1 MSEKRYS
8 VQIEKSVEVVGKKPK
23 SACIFD
29 KQENK
34 VYMLTLFTRLDSK
47 KSVKTYIDNLFEIVD
62 VLNEQQAI
70 IEEQEKVIKK
80 QRKEYINLKENMDAL
95 RRTWAKRY
103 KHKKRRVWN
112 Y

>member
-1 MSEKRYS
+1 MMNEKRFS

-62 VLNEQQAI
+62 VLNEQQAT
-70 IEEQEKVIKK
+70 IEKKNEYQRTLEAKIRRLKDRIKVLEK
-80 QRKEYINLKENMDAL
+80 
-95 RRTWAKRY
+95 
-103 KHKKRRVWN
+103 
-112 Y
+112 

>member
-1 MSEKRYS
+1 MCEKELLYYIPKVILMSEKRFS

-47 KSVKTYIDNLFEIVD
+47 KSVKAYIDNLFEIVD
-62 VLNEQQAI
+62 LLNELV
-70 IEEQEKVIKK
+70 E
-80 QRKEYINLKENMDAL
+80 
-95 RRTWAKRY
+95 
-103 KHKKRRVWN
+103 
-112 Y
+112 